1 MYRVPEESSAVWG
14 RVALQQRCKSTV
26 YPRLAE
32 EELPLHLAALRA
44 GQIFEWQFKLCGP
57 IGFAGKSPTETLRKC
72 LNMIDLIWVRFDLES
87 YSGIQ
92 DTYALSKYGF
102 NSLI

>member
-1 MYRVPEESSAVWG
+1 MP
-14 RVALQQRCKSTV
+14 LQQGCKSTV
-26 YPRLAE
+26 YPRLSE
-32 EELPLHLAALRA
+32 EGLPLSLAALKA
-44 GQIFEWQFKLCGP
+44 DQVFQWQFKLCGST
-57 IGFAGKSPTETLRKC
+57 GFPGKSPAETLKKC

-102 NSLI
+102 NGLI